1 MQTIPYSKFKHG
13 QRVTYDFY
21 GTKVS
26 DGKIVKKNGM
36 VYLYPLDIM
45 LCTINTDYLEATSTI
60 KNIKFLDRTLDD
72 LEEGDVLVHQYG
84 GPRKILGKCGEVYF
98 LSEHDDFSFFDVTM
112 TMSDIKFHNYTLKQ
126 EEPEEENLVYTTEY
140 PAIFVSENED
150 KISYKGKTYILSK

>member
-13 QRVTYDFY
+13 QRVAYDFY

-126 EEPEEENLVYTTEY
+126 EESEEEITELTLEDV
-140 PAIFVSENED
+140 AKLANVSVEKLRIKD
-150 KISYKGKTYILSK
+150 